1 MPADSAVA
9 DVKVDTSV
17 AAAATNGAAATA
29 DAAKAGGDAAQ
40 VKTDVKADVK
50 ADAAKTDT
58 TKTDTAKP
66 TGSLLDEA
74 AGDKTDAAK
83 TDVKT
88 DEAKKGAPE
97 TYADFKLPE
106 GLTPDT
112 KLVDSFKALAKKH
125 NLSQETAQEFVS
137 MQAEHAKSTAESLVS
152 QAQTQRDEQIS
163 AWQAETK
170 KALGP
175 EWKKELG
182 FAGKALDAFWPPE
195 FRKKL
200 TASGFGD
207 HPEMVAGLVALG
219 KKMSETKPGEGSR
232 AGIVDPKEAG
242 HRSMFPKMYD
252 ANGNYIGGQK

>member
-9 DVKVDTSV
+9 DKVDTSV
-17 AAAATNGAAATA
+17 AAAATTGAAAST
-29 DAAKAGGDAAQ
+29 DAAKAGAT
-40 VKTDVKADVK
+40 TDVKVDVK
-50 ADAAKTDT
+50 VDAAKTDAV
-58 TKTDTAKP
+58 KTEAAK
-66 TGSLLDEA
+66 TGSPASLLES
-74 AGDKTDAAK
+74 AGADDVKADGAK

-88 DEAKKGAPE
+88 DAAKSQGAPE
-97 TYADFKLPE
+97 TYTDFKLPE
-106 GLTPDT
+106 GLTPDA
-112 KLVDSFKALAKKH
+112 KLMDSFKAIAKKH

-137 MQAEHAKSTAESLVS
+137 MQAEHAKSTAESMVS

-170 KALGP
+170 KALGA

-232 AGIVDPKEAG
+232 IGITDPKEAG

-252 ANGNYIGGQK
+252 AEGKYIGGAK